1 MQINDNFKRLAFL
14 DNLRVVLVVFVLMS
28 HLAITYGPIGIWY
41 YYERIGLASTYI
53 LAFFLS
59 FMQAFLMGLFFLISG
74 YLTPYS
80 FKKKGANLFLTDR
93 LRRLGIPLLFYVVV
107 LSPILLY
114 LHETIIVGN
123 QINFFQ
129 FFFHE
134 IIRKQHIDIGPLW
147 FVQALLFFSLFYAI
161 IDSLL
166 KKISIKK
173 NVCLIFP
180 SDLTILKII
189 LIFSLFIFVFRIR
202 FPIGAAVSNLQIGL
216 SPQYVFLYFIGVI
229 SYQNNWIEYLTQK
242 KAQLWLIYSI
252 TVVVIWTLTLLTSG
266 DLNENIALLAGGLN
280 WQSYLYSF
288 WEASLSISM
297 PIVLLYY
304 FKEKCNT
311 KNHFMNLLGKNTY
324 AFFIIHTPIIVLLAY
339 SFRNVAMH
347 PLLKFISITASGT
360 FISFFI
366 SFFLTKIPF
375 LKRIL

>member
-1 MQINDNFKRLAFL
+1 MDDDFKRLAFL

-28 HLAITYGPIGIWY
+28 HLAITYGPIGTWY
-41 YYERIGLASTYI
+41 YYERSGLASTYI

-59 FMQAFLMGLFFLISG
+59 LMQAFLMGLFFLISG
-74 YLTPYS
+74 YLTPHS
-80 FKKKGANLFLTDR
+80 FQKKGSDLFLADR
-93 LRRLGIPLLFYVVV
+93 LRRLGIPLLFYVIA

-114 LHETIIVGN
+114 LHEIIIVGN

-161 IDSLL
+161 IDSVL

-180 SDLTILKII
+180 SDLTILKVI

-202 FPIGAAVSNLQIGL
+202 FPIGTAVSNLQIGL
-216 SPQYVFLYFIGVI
+216 APQYVFLYFIGVI
-229 SYQNNWIEYLTQK
+229 SYQNNWIEHLTQK

-252 TVVVIWTLTLLTSG
+252 AVVLIWTLILLTSG
-266 DLNENIALLAGGLN
+266 DINANIALLAGGLS

-297 PIVLLYY
+297 PIVLLYF
-304 FKEKCNT
+304 FKEKYNT
-311 KNHFMNLLGKNTY
+311 KNYFTKLLSKNTY
-324 AFFIIHTPIIVLLAY
+324 AFFIIHTPVIVLLTY
-339 SFRNVAMH
+339 SFRNIAIH
-347 PLLKFISITASGT
+347 PLLKFISVAASGT
-360 FISFFI
+360 FLSFLIS
-366 SFFLTKIPF
+366 SLLTKIFF